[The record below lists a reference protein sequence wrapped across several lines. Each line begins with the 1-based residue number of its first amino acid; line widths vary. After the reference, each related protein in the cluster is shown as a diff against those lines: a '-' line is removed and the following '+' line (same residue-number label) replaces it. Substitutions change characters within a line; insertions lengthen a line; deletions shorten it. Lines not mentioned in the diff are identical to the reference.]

1 MKNRCFSLVARDLRR
16 YMVRDFAL
24 VGYERISVM
33 SVTTTWN
40 PMTHSDY
47 DVLKGKD
54 VFSAD
59 GEKVGSISQ
68 ILHPNMEMPAA
79 RGRHF
84 FLLDPGLMKDWF
96 GGFNQVYLPESVID
110 EVGSDRISL
119 NLTADQIKQRGKEWT
134 TEPTGLASYRQS

>member
-1 MKNRCFSLVARDLRR
+1 
-16 YMVRDFAL
+16 
-24 VGYERISVM
+24 M

-47 DVLKGKD
+47 DVLKGQD

-59 GEKVGSISQ
+59 GEKVGSIAE

-84 FLLDPGLMKDWF
+84 FLLEPGLMKEWF
-96 GGFNQVYLPESVID
+96 GGFNQVYLPESTIG
-110 EVGSDRISL
+110 EVGSDRVTLS
-119 NLTADQIKQRGKEWT
+119 LTAEQIKQRGKEWT
-134 TEPTGLASYRQS
+134 TQPTGVADYRRA

>member
-1 MKNRCFSLVARDLRR
+1 LVARNLQRFTVRDFSLVD
-16 YMVRDFAL
+16 
-24 VGYERISVM
+24 YERIVVM

-96 GGFNQVYLPESVID
+96 GGFNQVYLPESAID
-110 EVGSDRISL
+110 DVGSDRISL
-119 NLTADQIKQRGKEWT
+119 NLTADQIKQRGKDWT
-134 TEPTGLASYRQS
+134 AQPSGLASYRRS

>member
-1 MKNRCFSLVARDLRR
+1 
-16 YMVRDFAL
+16 
-24 VGYERISVM
+24 
-33 SVTTTWN
+33 
-40 PMTHSDY
+40 MTHSDY

-59 GEKVGSISQ
+59 GEKVGPVSQ
-68 ILHPNMEMPAA
+68 ILHPNTDMPAA

-96 GGFNQVYLPESVID
+96 GGFNQVYMPESAIR

-119 NLTADQIKQRGKEWT
+119 DLTADQIKQRGKQWMA
-134 TEPTGLASYRQS
+134 EPSGLASYRRS

>member
-1 MKNRCFSLVARDLRR
+1 
-16 YMVRDFAL
+16 
-24 VGYERISVM
+24 M

-47 DVLKGKD
+47 DVLKGQD

-59 GEKVGSISQ
+59 GEKVGSIAE

-84 FLLDPGLMKDWF
+84 FLLEPGLMKDWF
-96 GGFNQVYLPESVID
+96 GGFNQVYLPESTIG
-110 EVGSDRISL
+110 EVGSDRVTLS
-119 NLTADQIKQRGKEWT
+119 LTAEQIKQRGKEWT
-134 TEPTGLASYRQS
+134 TQPTGVADYRRA

>member
-1 MKNRCFSLVARDLRR
+1 
-16 YMVRDFAL
+16 
-24 VGYERISVM
+24 M

-59 GEKVGSISQ
+59 GENVGSVSQ

-96 GGFNQVYLPESVID
+96 GGFNQVYPPESAID
-110 EVGSDRISL
+110 EVGSDRILL
-119 NLTADQIKQRGKEWT
+119 NLTADQIKQRGKQWT
-134 TEPTGLASYRQS
+134 TEPSGLASYRRS

>member
-1 MKNRCFSLVARDLRR
+1 
-16 YMVRDFAL
+16 
-24 VGYERISVM
+24 
-33 SVTTTWN
+33 
-40 PMTHSDY
+40 MTHSDY

-59 GEKVGSISQ
+59 GEKVGSVSQ

-96 GGFNQVYLPESVID
+96 GGFHQVYLPESAID
-110 EVGSDRISL
+110 DVGSDRISL
-119 NLTADQIKQRGKEWT
+119 NLTADQIKQRGKDWT
-134 TEPTGLASYRQS
+134 VQPSGLTSYRRS